1 MYRVLGTRTALIPL
15 ALFALEFLYFAY
27 IHSWEIDP
35 HHDGIMYTAAVGV
48 YEGKIPHRD
57 FFAQYGPVTPMIQG
71 IWFRITEP
79 TLFSLKLL
87 ASFALALIGTL
98 LYVAIKSRLS
108 VLSAVLLS
116 ICWALTGPFG
126 LPWSSA
132 FSTLCILVS
141 LIVLRKTLDVE
152 TQRSKVLAQL
162 FLTGSILAIGS
173 FIRIHTLL
181 VYFAIFLGLLLVGQE
196 LKYRRM
202 LIFLNFG
209 FFLTLGIILF
219 SLAVHDALVP
229 FLDQSIFWAFEN
241 YAGGPNIK
249 LSYFT
254 NLAWIPLFGMLNFI
268 FIRLI
273 MGSKS
278 SKNLRLQLVLST
290 TLLIYSILLMFSQM
304 SRSGPETLRN
314 PRILAI
320 VAGEKAQFAFNFT
333 ILTLFMILVLQAFY
347 NYRKNKYVQRD
358 TTEKLKIMYLMIG
371 VATATQLYPYTDEY
385 HIAFIAPIL
394 IVVLVFLVREKS
406 IIFPQTR
413 SINWLLLPLIPML
426 VVNFYLTA
434 KIERQEFNSK
444 TLAGMYGSWASANS
458 IDQTLM
464 MLEQEAPGIEFQCAD
479 GIYAGAGGRYLS
491 VDEKFVYWGPERKQQ
506 RSIERVFLCY
516 VDQNTVN
523 SYVESGWKVKFKVL
537 FSSNIGH
544 TNVPTWNVLL
554 ERIEIKIDK
563 DNLT

>member
-1 MYRVLGTRTALIPL
+1 VYRVLGTRTALIPL

-320 VAGEKAQFAFNFT
+320 VAGEKAQFAFNFR
-333 ILTLFMILVLQAFY
+333 M
-347 NYRKNKYVQRD
+347 
-358 TTEKLKIMYLMIG
+358 
-371 VATATQLYPYTDEY
+371 
-385 HIAFIAPIL
+385 
-394 IVVLVFLVREKS
+394 
-406 IIFPQTR
+406 
-413 SINWLLLPLIPML
+413 
-426 VVNFYLTA
+426 
-434 KIERQEFNSK
+434 
-444 TLAGMYGSWASANS
+444 
-458 IDQTLM
+458 
-464 MLEQEAPGIEFQCAD
+464 
-479 GIYAGAGGRYLS
+479 
-491 VDEKFVYWGPERKQQ
+491 
-506 RSIERVFLCY
+506 
-516 VDQNTVN
+516 
-523 SYVESGWKVKFKVL
+523 
-537 FSSNIGH
+537 
-544 TNVPTWNVLL
+544 
-554 ERIEIKIDK
+554 
-563 DNLT
+563 